1 MLGQGEEFAV
11 EPLHG
16 GKKART
22 GDGAVEE
29 IVGGGSFVLQRQLA
43 ADAPDR
49 FGTRES
55 VAAVQPSDLGGAIC
69 GDDDDLV
76 HACVDTGL
84 EEERHVVH
92 DDCLRILA
100 AGRLSQSGLL
110 PRDARM
116 NDLFQAA
123 QLCRPSED
131 EGP

>member
-1 MLGQGEEFAV
+1 LCFNGSWLRIRLIAS
-11 EPLHG
+11 
-16 GKKART
+16 AR
-22 GDGAVEE
+22 VN
-29 IVGGGSFVLQRQLA
+29 
-43 ADAPDR
+43 P
-49 FGTRES
+49 